1 MGGAYHQ
8 HAHPEVSE
16 LKSKRNPDQPPYL
29 FSSEQSEGCETN
41 MIHALRMMMPM
52 LVVATNKMMEVTTV
66 VTAPMVSF
74 FLVRNNLEAMMLSGH
89 AFARAR
95 CLSGCRPRSRS

>member
-1 MGGAYHQ
+1 
-8 HAHPEVSE
+8 
-16 LKSKRNPDQPPYL
+16 
-29 FSSEQSEGCETN
+29 
-41 MIHALRMMMPM
+41 MPM

-95 CLSGCRPRSRS
+95 CLSGCRPSYV